1 MLLCADWHG
10 REEMSEQVS
19 RLYAEARKLEGESIV
34 LLEQSKRLVEVA
46 DSLFEDD
53 IGKDRESRGKGG
65 E

>member
-1 MLLCADWHG
+1 
-10 REEMSEQVS
+10 MSEQVS

-46 DSLFEDD
+46 DALVEDD
-53 IGKDRESRGKGG
+53 IGKDRESRGKGD